1 MPKITQ
7 RLRDLFGH
15 TTIHVS
21 ITPEENPYVEGMSAR
36 QFYATQVN
44 LHTVVSFLADSIAQ
58 LPLKVYRIR
67 GEADRQRDRES
78 PAAKLLYRPNAD
90 QTAYEFW
97 EAVVKEYLLMG
108 VSTVWLLPDSDN
120 TCQVPNHKLSNY
132 HY

>member
-36 QFYATQVN
+36 QLYATQVN

-78 PAAKLLYRPNAD
+78 SAAKLLYRPNAD

-97 EAVVKEYLLMG
+97 EAVVKADGCFYCVASPGFRQREQL
-108 VSTVWLLPDSDN
+108 SAASDS
-120 TCQVPNHKLSNY
+120 K
-132 HY
+132 